1 MNDSNQNLS
10 LEERYFNVFSVFPLT
25 IILINRYRV
34 QNSSTPLWKL
44 PYEKQIEE
52 KSSNIKQILRKT
64 LFKME
69 RVNKDLIYWWQKQR
83 DSNEAMCCQLSE
95 VIHSVILVYHMRIT
109 KQSKYG
115 LTVGKLKASHR

>member
-1 MNDSNQNLS
+1 
-10 LEERYFNVFSVFPLT
+10 
-25 IILINRYRV
+25 
-34 QNSSTPLWKL
+34 
-44 PYEKQIEE
+44 
-52 KSSNIKQILRKT
+52 
-64 LFKME
+64 ME

>member
-1 MNDSNQNLS
+1 MFLM
-10 LEERYFNVFSVFPLT
+10 FFPL
-25 IILINRYRV
+25 IKMLINRYRV

-95 VIHSVILVYHMRIT
+95 VIHSVILVYHIT
-109 KQSKYG
+109 NTNQSKYG
-115 LTVGKLKASHR
+115 LNVGKLKASDR